1 VQGDLAAA
9 SELVES
15 AVEAGQL
22 SGLAQLLAWPLQ
34 TQSWVLTD
42 RGDVDAA
49 IECGEESLRLAR
61 ELDQRWVLALAG
73 ATLGTTRLEAGE
85 PETCRS
91 NLLDAA
97 GGPGLPFLSVQHR
110 CWAYEVLTRA
120 DIARGCFEDAAGW
133 VTRAEA
139 VAIPA
144 RPRATAE
151 ALKARAA
158 VLLATGDA
166 RGASKLAL
174 DAAVTADSVGARIVA
189 GRARTLAG
197 RAFAEA
203 GQNEDAIVALN
214 RAEAELAACGAERY
228 ADQAAR
234 ELRRLGRRVIRT
246 GRRAGEDGLGLSRR
260 EVEVARLVA
269 EGKTNR
275 EIAAELF
282 LSDRTVESHLSRVFA
297 KLGVSSRAAVG
308 AVLARRR
315 V

>member
-1 VQGDLAAA
+1 M
-9 SELVES
+9 
-15 AVEAGQL
+15 
-22 SGLAQLLAWPLQ
+22 
-34 TQSWVLTD
+34 
-42 RGDVDAA
+42 
-49 IECGEESLRLAR
+49 
-61 ELDQRWVLALAG
+61 
-73 ATLGTTRLEAGE
+73 
-85 PETCRS
+85 
-91 NLLDAA
+91 
-97 GGPGLPFLSVQHR
+97 
-110 CWAYEVLTRA
+110 LTRA
-120 DIARGCFEDAAGW
+120 DIARGYLEDAAGW

-166 RGASKLAL
+166 PGAAKLAL

-189 GRARTLAG
+189 GRSRTLAG
-197 RAFAEA
+197 RAFAKV
-203 GQNEDAIVALN
+203 GRNEDAIVALN